1 MDSDV
6 LDTPLLLQQATCAV
20 SRDLETWA
28 LQRLRKN
35 APRLP
40 ESYVLPLAKSKI
52 IFMFGGVVV
61 AFPR

>member
-20 SRDLETWA
+20 SPDLETWA
-28 LQRLRKN
+28 LQRLHKS
-35 APRLP
+35 APSLQ

-52 IFMFGGVVV
+52 IFMIGGVVV